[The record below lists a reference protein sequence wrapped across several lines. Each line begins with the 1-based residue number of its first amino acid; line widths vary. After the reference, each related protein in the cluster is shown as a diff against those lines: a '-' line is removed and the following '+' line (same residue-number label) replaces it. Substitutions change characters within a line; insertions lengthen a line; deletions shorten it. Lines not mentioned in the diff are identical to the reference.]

1 MLDRVSIVGLRV
13 RGRHGVFEHERV
25 AGQDFVVDVTL
36 WVDTAAA
43 AAADDLSLTADY
55 SSIADRLA
63 AIVGGEPVA
72 LIETL
77 ADRLAAACLADP
89 VVREAEVTVHKPQA
103 PVSQQVADIAVT
115 IRRRAGVA
123 GPVTAAQGEGARE
136 QTASDKTAEAGA
148 GEAGERPVV
157 LAVGSNLGDRMTN
170 LQLGLDV
177 LAGGGL
183 TIRAIS
189 SVYETDPVGGEGQGD
204 YLNAVLLAV
213 SALPA
218 RDILARCA
226 AAEAAAGRVRTVRW
240 GPRTLD
246 VDIIMCGAETSADLT
261 LTLPH
266 PLAHER
272 AFVLAPW
279 LELDPEAVL
288 PGWGP
293 VARLLATTGTSG
305 VRRRPELRLRLPAAA
320 KGDATAAKLDSEADA
335 PCR

>member
-1 MLDRVSIVGLRV
+1 VT
-13 RGRHGVFEHERV
+13 
-25 AGQDFVVDVTL
+25 GQEFVVDAVL
-36 WVDTAAA
+36 WLDTAAA

-55 SSIADRLA
+55 GTIADRLA
-63 AIVGGEPVA
+63 AIVSGEPVA

-77 ADRLAAACLADP
+77 AERLAAACLADP

-103 PVSQQVADIAVT
+103 PVSQQVADITVT
-115 IRRRAGVA
+115 ICRRAGPA
-123 GPVTAAQGEGARE
+123 GRPSPGSG
-136 QTASDKTAEAGA
+136 SDPG
-148 GEAGERPVV
+148 GERAVV

-183 TIRAIS
+183 DLRAVS
-189 SVYETDPVGGEGQGD
+189 SIYETDPVGGEGQGD

-218 RDILARCA
+218 HDILARCA

-246 VDIIMCGAETSADLT
+246 VDIIMCGNQTSADPK

-279 LELDPEAVL
+279 LEVDPQAVL

-293 VARLLATTGTSG
+293 VAGLLAATSTGG
-305 VRRRPELRLRLPAAA
+305 IRRRPELRLMLPNAAGNA
-320 KGDATAAKLDSEADA
+320 ATTARPGPEADP
-335 PCR
+335 PCK